1 MQIWKSPN
9 MFVLIQKQ
17 YPEEFA
23 FLILKILELFIR
35 DFCKFLK
42 KWANS

>member
-9 MFVLIQKQ
+9 MFVLIQKH
-17 YPEEFA
+17 PEEFA

-35 DFCKFLK
+35 EVCKFLK